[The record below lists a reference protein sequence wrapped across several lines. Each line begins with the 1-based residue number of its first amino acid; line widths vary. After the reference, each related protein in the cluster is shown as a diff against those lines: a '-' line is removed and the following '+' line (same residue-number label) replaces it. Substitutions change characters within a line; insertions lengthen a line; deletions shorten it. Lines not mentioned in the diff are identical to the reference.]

1 MEQLKSFMEIRICLW
16 VFGLCLLG
24 CKEQTKLFTELMPN
38 ETQIDFTNTVTE
50 SDSFN
55 INSYLYAHN
64 GGGVALADFNND
76 GLVDIYFT
84 SNQESNRLFLN
95 KGGLQFED
103 RTEQAGVSGP
113 MGKGIWCTG
122 VTVVD
127 VNQDGWLDIYVNYL
141 WDGNM
146 FKGENQLFLNNGD
159 GTFEEKASD
168 FGMDLKGYC
177 QQSAFFDYDNDGD
190 LDMFQLNHSIHDL
203 DVYVDVGKRAVR
215 DSLAGDRLF
224 ENQESKFFDISDEA
238 GIFGGATG
246 YGLSVS
252 IADLDNNGCPD
263 IYVSND
269 FHDNDYLYYNQCNGT
284 FKEAVKGSTTST
296 STFSMGSDI
305 ADINN
310 DGLLDIM
317 TLDMKPHDEVTR
329 KKSSGADPYD
339 IYQFKKKFG
348 YSDQF
353 PHNMLHLNRGNL
365 FEDHSQFSEISQMAG
380 IDATDWSWSVLL
392 ADYDN
397 DGSKDIFITNGIL
410 RRPNDLN
417 YINFNYN
424 TASAEQKSSLELA
437 QMMPEGKV
445 TNYAYRNKGNLSFED
460 VSEEWGLDLLGCSMG
475 SAYGDLDNDGDLD
488 LVVNNLNQASS
499 IYKNN
504 SEILNANNFLKIKL
518 NGSINNRNGIGAK
531 VIVQIPGK
539 TMVQEMNPVRGW
551 LSSSHDQLVFGL
563 GKEKNVEEVK
573 IIWPDGRKEVLLTL
587 PANQTISL
595 DYKNS
600 ILIPVEEE
608 VVAYYFE
615 RVQDSLINF
624 VHKEDNFDDFSNEYL
639 IPHKLSTE
647 GPKIAVGDINNDGLE
662 DFFIA
667 GAKGQAGAIFKQV
680 KDGGSNHFERVF
692 VPAIEDD
699 IDQEDVDAIFVD
711 IDADGDQDLYVVSG
725 GGFTKDLSLY
735 EDRLYLNDGTGT
747 LNKYIGELPKS
758 NGSVVEKGDF
768 NKDGLIDLFIGTRS
782 EFGSYGV
789 SPNSYV
795 LYTKEINLGGRPN
808 FNIGIVKNLGM
819 VTDASWD
826 AKEEDLVVVGE
837 WMPITFLEFEG
848 DSISLKRELPNS
860 AGLWNTVK
868 REDINGDNQKDL
880 LVGNLGLNSSW
891 TASKDYPLKLIVKD
905 WDQNGSVDPIIAYY
919 KEGKEWVYNSLDEL
933 KKQMPLVR
941 KRYNNYES
949 YANDD
954 LGKVFSK
961 EDLRSAQ
968 VKIVQT
974 LASTIY
980 LNHNGVCEPERLPRE
995 VQMAPIFTFFV
1006 QDFNADGISDIMAAG
1021 NFKGYTPSLG
1031 KQDVSFGNILIG
1043 DSSGNWQTMEPT
1055 KSGFYSN
1062 GIIRDIKPIKL
1073 GNRQYILIGNNNGPL
1088 EIFKIKTPIN

>member
-1 MEQLKSFMEIRICLW
+1 MEQLKSFMEVRICLW
-16 VFGLCLLG
+16 VIGLCLLG

-38 ETQIDFTNTVTE
+38 ETQLDFTNTVTE

-55 INSYLYAHN
+55 INTYLYAHN

-84 SNQESNRLFLN
+84 SNQESNKLFLN

-159 GTFEEKASD
+159 GTFGEKASD

-224 ENQESKFFDISDEA
+224 ENQEGKFFDISDEA

-365 FEDHSQFSEISQMAG
+365 FADHSQFSEISQMAG

-397 DGSKDIFITNGIL
+397 DGAKDIFITNGIL

-417 YINFNYN
+417 YINYNYN

-437 QMMPEGKV
+437 RMMPEGKV
-445 TNYAYRNKGNLSFED
+445 ANYAYRNTGSLSFED
-460 VSEEWGLDLLGCSMG
+460 VSKEWGLDLLGCSMG

-488 LVVNNLNQASS
+488 LVVNNLNQPSS
-499 IYKNN
+499 IYRNN
-504 SEILNANNFLKIKL
+504 AEKIMGNNFLKIKL
-518 NGSINNRNGIGAK
+518 RGDTKNRNGVGTK
-531 VIVQIPGK
+531 IVMEVAGK
-539 TMVQEMNPVRGW
+539 TIVQEMSPVRGW
-551 LSSSHDQLVFGL
+551 LSSSHDDLLFGL
-563 GKEKNVEEVK
+563 GNEKIIDKVK
-573 IIWPDGRKEVLLTL
+573 ILWNNGRVQELKDV
-587 PANQTISL
+587 PVNQNLVIE
-595 DYKNS
+595 YKNS
-600 ILIPVEEE
+600 SSAQKIKGNSPKW
-608 VVAYYFE
+608 FE
-615 RVQDSLINF
+615 RVQDAVVDF
-624 VHKEDNFDDFSNEYL
+624 VHEEDDFDDFANEYL
-639 IPHKLSTE
+639 IPHKISTE
-647 GPKIAVGDINNDGLE
+647 GPKIATGDINNDGLE
-662 DFFIA
+662 DFFVT
-667 GAKGQAGAIFKQV
+667 GAKGQASALYKQV
-680 KDGGSNHFERVF
+680 RDGESNYFKKVI
-692 VPAIEDD
+692 VQIIEEDRG
-699 IDQEDVDAIFVD
+699 QEDVDAIFL
-711 IDADGDQDLYVVSG
+711 DADDDGDQDLYVVSG
-725 GGFTKDLSLY
+725 GAYTKDSSKYL
-735 EDRLYLNDGTGT
+735 DRLYLNDGSGAF
-747 LNKYIGELPKS
+747 NKYLGELPES
-758 NGSVVEKGDF
+758 NGSVVEVGDF
-768 NKDGLIDLFIGTRS
+768 NKDGKVDLFVGTRS
-782 EFGSYGV
+782 EYGSYGV
-789 SPNSYV
+789 SPDSYI
-795 LYTKEINLGGRPN
+795 LWNNGININKTPSFKIETLE
-808 FNIGIVKNLGM
+808 KLGM
-819 VTDASWD
+819 VTDANWNSM
-826 AKEEDLVVVGE
+826 EENLIVVGE
-837 WMPITFLEFEG
+837 WMPITLIGFKE
-848 DSISLKRELPNS
+848 DSVLSKKKLPNS
-860 AGLWNTVK
+860 VGLWNSVH
-868 REDINGDNQKDL
+868 RADINGDSRMDI
-880 LVGNLGLNSSW
+880 LVGNLGVNSSW
-891 TASKDYPLKLIVKD
+891 KASKDQPLSLIVKD
-905 WDQNGSVDPIIAYY
+905 WDQNGSIDPIIAYY
-919 KEGKEWVYNSLDEL
+919 HDDREWIYNSLDEL

-941 KRYNNYES
+941 KRYRDYETFAKDGLKEAFS
-949 YANDD
+949 EKD
-954 LGKVFSK
+954 LK
-961 EDLRSAQ
+961 SAQ
-968 VKIVQT
+968 IKSVQT
-974 LASTIY
+974 LLSTVY
-980 LNHNGVCEPERLPRE
+980 LNKDGVYEPKPLPHE
-995 VQMAPIFTFFV
+995 VQMAPIYAFLTG
-1006 QDFNADGISDIMAAG
+1006 DFNSDGIMDILAAG
-1021 NFKGYTPSLG
+1021 NFSGFTPSLG
-1031 KQDVSFGNILIG
+1031 KQDVSYGNLLL
-1043 DSSGNWQTMEPT
+1043 GNNQGSWKYIEPYE
-1055 KSGFYSN
+1055 SGFSVK
-1062 GIIRDIKPIKL
+1062 GMARDIKGIKL
-1073 GNRQYILIGNNNGPL
+1073 KNKQLLLVANNDAAIEMFCRKFTSN
-1088 EIFKIKTPIN
+1088 

>member
-1 MEQLKSFMEIRICLW
+1 MDQLKSFMEVRICLW
-16 VFGLCLLG
+16 VIGLCLLG

-38 ETQIDFTNTVTE
+38 ETQLDFTNTVTE

-55 INSYLYAHN
+55 INTYLYAHN

-84 SNQESNRLFLN
+84 SNQESNKLFHN

-224 ENQESKFFDISDEA
+224 ENQEGKFFDISDVA

-329 KKSSGADPYD
+329 KKSAGADPYD

-397 DGSKDIFITNGIL
+397 DGAKDIFITNGIL

-539 TMVQEMNPVRGW
+539 TMVQEMNSVRGW

-600 ILIPVEEE
+600 SLIPVEEE

-667 GAKGQAGAIFKQV
+667 GAKGQAGTIFKQV
-680 KDGGSNHFERVF
+680 KDDGSNHFERVF

-747 LNKYIGELPKS
+747 LKKYIGELPKS

-795 LYTKEINLGGRPN
+795 LYTKEINLGVRPN

-968 VKIVQT
+968 VKMVQT
-974 LASTIY
+974 LVSTIY
-980 LNHNGVCEPERLPRE
+980 LNHNGVYEPERLARE

-1006 QDFNADGISDIMAAG
+1006 QDFNVDGISDIMAAG